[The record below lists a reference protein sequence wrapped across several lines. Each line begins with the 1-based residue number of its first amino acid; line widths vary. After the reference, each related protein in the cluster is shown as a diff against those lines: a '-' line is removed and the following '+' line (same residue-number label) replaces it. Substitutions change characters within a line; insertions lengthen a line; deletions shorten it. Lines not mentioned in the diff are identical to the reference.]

1 MKVDKSTQV
10 TSAEIKARKV
20 RKIIRHLKKQP
31 NDEQAQ
37 ASLQAL
43 GGITVPSG
51 FAMILAVKI
60 NAKNRRLERSRL
72 KWEEHHARKFKAYK
86 ARVLKAKKSGPVTT
100 RSKKP
105 ETFTFADLERLVS

>member
-43 GGITVPSG
+43 GGTFS
-51 FAMILAVKI
+51 MILADEI
-60 NAKNRRLERSRL
+60 IDAKNRRLERSRL